1 MMSIQT
7 KLMEFRMELISR
19 SNFKILVVS
28 MTRFFF
34 ILSMLMH
41 TASVSAKTDNLKNI
55 ESLSMSDGW
64 AIDKDESNAVKR
76 ALYLSQV

>member
-1 MMSIQT
+1 
-7 KLMEFRMELISR
+7 MELISR